1 MKHNKTFILSWDCH
15 GLECCREIG
24 EKMEQARQRDQEVL
38 LELIK
43 DPDQNPANTPMREI
57 NQLINI
63 LMLRARTNSQRSYEI
78 YTVTTDPEITEQSL
92 TQSFQESPSTMADLI
107 RNRGIKIYSDYRPS
121 HADFRDE
128 KNTE

>member
-1 MKHNKTFILSWDCH
+1 MESKTFILSWDSY

-78 YTVTTDPEITEQSL
+78 YTINTDPEITEQSL

-121 HADFRDE
+121 QTDFRDE

>member
-1 MKHNKTFILSWDCH
+1 MESKTFILSWDSY

-43 DPDQNPANTPMREI
+43 DPDQNPANAPMREV
-57 NQLINI
+57 NQLVNM
-63 LMLRARTNSQRSYEI
+63 LMLRARVNPHRSYEI
-78 YTVTTDPEITEQSL
+78 YTINTDSSITEESL
-92 TQSFQESPSTMADLI
+92 SENFRDSPRTMAELI
-107 RNRGIKIYSDYRPS
+107 RNRGVKLYSDYRPS
-121 HADFRDE
+121 QTDFRDE